1 MAPILKQLKK
11 QRKNLVAVSE
21 MRDEKYLKKKEAWQA
36 SITGVIYNEKTGQ
49 IADVIS
55 KLDEAINELEQFL
68 NDC

>member
-36 SITGVIYNEKTGQ
+36 SITGVIYNEKTGK

>member
-1 MAPILKQLKK
+1 MTPILKQLKK

-36 SITGVIYNEKTGQ
+36 SITGVIYNEKTGK